1 MGRSLDFLKQL
12 SMKSGMPIVAS
23 CGYYAQPFYPPEIA
37 HHERGSGALAQ
48 LDLFESMGVEPQ
60 RVAIGHVG
68 GLIDPKVEVHNA
80 TCKRGAF
87 VGFDRQGG
95 PGDAGLGLV

>member
-37 HHERGSGALAQ
+37 TMSEDRERWHS
-48 LDLFESMGVEPQ
+48 
-60 RVAIGHVG
+60 
-68 GLIDPKVEVHNA
+68 
-80 TCKRGAF
+80 
-87 VGFDRQGG
+87 
-95 PGDAGLGLV
+95 